1 MISIDCERDNAVR
14 SRSILMEEAESLSS
28 LSCLTFQNVRQSVQ
42 YSLYQG
48 ETTMSHRHQCGWLKK
63 EQRAQGE
70 TWVFVT
76 ATSS

>member
-1 MISIDCERDNAVR
+1 MPSGLAQ
-14 SRSILMEEAESLSS
+14 ILMEEAESLSS